1 MQNFSIPHIKNI
13 ADDPVFSVDG
23 DIAMNQ
29 RYHDNGFRIALTG
42 VHLSD
47 EDSNDVKI
55 HGLEVYSWL
64 KINERAEEENRECKK
79 EILNIQDCPLLS
91 SEPKN

>member
-1 MQNFSIPHIKNI
+1 MQNFSIPHIKNV

-55 HGLEVYSWL
+55 HGLEVYLWL